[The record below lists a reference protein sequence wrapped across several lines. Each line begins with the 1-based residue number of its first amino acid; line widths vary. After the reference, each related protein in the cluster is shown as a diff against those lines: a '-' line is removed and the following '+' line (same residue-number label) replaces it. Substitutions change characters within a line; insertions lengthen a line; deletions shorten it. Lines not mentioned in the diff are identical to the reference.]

1 MFYSCVQSP
10 VNVDVDTFAELIGN
24 AAIVESAA
32 NPQECDLLRLAVGAS
47 YAETQGR
54 PVAVF
59 RVQRSKIMVVVRF

>member
-1 MFYSCVQSP
+1 MFYSCVQSR
-10 VNVDVDTFAELIGN
+10 VNVDVNTFASRRAELIGN

-32 NPQECDLLRLAVGAS
+32 NPLLRLPVGAS

-59 RVQRSKIMVVVRF
+59 RFQRLKIMLVVRF